1 MEGTYQPTRLMIWKV
16 NIHCENK
23 QYKLMQHTAAQL
35 ALLKEAGLVQ
45 VSENED
51 EKGIGTP
58 QFT

>member
-1 MEGTYQPTRLMIWKV
+1 
-16 NIHCENK
+16 
-23 QYKLMQHTAAQL
+23 MQHTAAQL

-51 EKGIGTP
+51 EMGIGTP